1 MRHLTRHL
9 TLAGFVAL
17 AAILVIVPLTS
28 GNEYELRL
36 FMLFL
41 IYGIIAVGLNV
52 LVGLTGLVSLGQA
65 GLFALGSYTGAIV
78 ATRLGFDMISSSLI
92 AALVAAGFGV
102 LLAYPTVRVRG
113 VYLAVVTIAFGLI
126 VENVAIEWQSLTGGT
141 TGLTSIPAPNAF
153 GVRLSGYAFYGVLA
167 VVLFLSTAAAHNLKV
182 SRYGRAMLAVS
193 QSEIAARA
201 LGVDATAMRT
211 LAFVAA
217 AVTAGLAG
225 TFYAFLNSYI
235 SPDIFTFSDSVRF
248 LLMVILGG
256 AASTFGP
263 VLGAYILT
271 YLPEYLQD
279 FAVWQKFAYGALL
292 LIVMFVMPRGIMG
305 SLAAGLRRLVP
316 VPRAVAASDGLPAED
331 TLRLDPRAQK
341 SELVARD
348 LTVRFGGLTALAKAS
363 LRVKPGEVH
372 ALIGPNGAGKS
383 TFVNTISGFYQ
394 PSEGAFELDGIQLA
408 GKPSHEIARAGL
420 SRTFQNTELFGE
432 MTVLEN
438 VMVGY
443 QQRLGYGL
451 LAALLRTGAMRRQDA
466 ECRRAAIGLLVFV
479 GLQDYANEEAR
490 FLPFGLQRR
499 LEIARALAARPRLL
513 LLDEPAA
520 GLTTQEIDELEAMI
534 RRIAAL
540 GVSVLLIEHHVE
552 LIMAVADTVTVL
564 DYGQV
569 IASDTPA
576 VVQENP
582 RVIEAYFGTSL
593 DHAPAAHANSA
604 EVTA

>member
-1 MRHLTRHL
+1 MTRPTL
-9 TLAGFVAL
+9 LGALPLAGFLAL
-17 AAILVIVPLTS
+17 AAILVVVPLTS
-28 GNEYELRL
+28 DNEYELRL

-52 LVGLTGLVSLGQA
+52 LVGLAGLVSLGQA
-65 GLFALGSYTGAIV
+65 GLFALGSYTGAIA
-78 ATRLGFDMISSSLI
+78 ATRLGFDMVSSSI
-92 AALVAAGFGV
+92 VAALVAGLFGV

-113 VYLAVVTIAFGLI
+113 VYLAVVTIAFGII

-141 TGLTSIPAPNAF
+141 TGLSSIPAPNLF
-153 GVRLSGYAFYGVLA
+153 GMRLSGYGFYALLA
-167 VVLFLSTAAAHNLKV
+167 VILFLVTLAAYNLKR

-201 LGVDATAMRT
+201 LGINATAVRT

-271 YLPEYLQD
+271 YLPEYLQE

-292 LIVMFVMPRGIMG
+292 LAVMFLMPRGIMG
-305 SLAAGLRRLVP
+305 SLALGLKRLNP
-316 VPRAVAASDGLPAED
+316 GARGIDAAEGTAAEAS
-331 TLRLDPRAQK
+331 LRQDARDQK

-348 LTVRFGGLTALAKAS
+348 LTVRFGGLTALSKAS

-394 PSEGAFELDGIQLA
+394 PAEGAFELDGVQLA
-408 GKPSHEIARAGL
+408 GRRSHEIARVGL
-420 SRTFQNTELFGE
+420 ARTFQNTELFGD
-432 MTVLEN
+432 MSVLEN

-451 LAALLRTGAMRRQDA
+451 AAAVLRLPAMRREDEA
-466 ECRRAAIGLLVFV
+466 CRRAAIGLLDFV
-479 GLQDYANEEAR
+479 GLADYANEEAR
-490 FLPFGLQRR
+490 VLPFGLQRR

-520 GLTTQEIDELEAMI
+520 GLTTQEIDALEAMI
-534 RRIAAL
+534 RQIAAL
-540 GVSVLLIEHHVE
+540 GISVLLIEHHVE

-576 VVQENP
+576 VVQDNP

-593 DHAPAAHANSA
+593 DRATA
-604 EVTA
+604 EAGA

>member
-1 MRHLTRHL
+1 MRHLTRHITRHL

-141 TGLTSIPAPNAF
+141 TGLTSIPSPNAF
-153 GVRLSGYAFYGVLA
+153 GVRLSGYAFYAVLA
-167 VVLFLSTAAAHNLKV
+167 VLLFLATAAAHNLKV

-292 LIVMFVMPRGIMG
+292 LVVMFVMPRGIMG
-305 SLAAGLRRLVP
+305 SLAAGLKRLVP
-316 VPRAVAASDGLPAED
+316 VPRAVAASEGLPAEE

-394 PSEGAFELDGIQLA
+394 PSEGDFELDGIQLA

-451 LAALLRTGAMRRQDA
+451 FAALLRTGAMRREDA

-569 IASDTPA
+569 IASDAPA

-593 DHAPAAHANSA
+593 DHATPA

>member
-1 MRHLTRHL
+1 MRHLTAL
-9 TLAGFVAL
+9 GFLVF
-17 AAILVIVPLTS
+17 AAILVAVPLTA

-41 IYGIIAVGLNV
+41 IYGVIAVGLNV

-65 GLFALGSYTGAIV
+65 GLFALGSYTGAILAV
-78 ATRLGFDMISSSLI
+78 RLGFDMLSASI
-92 AALVAAGFGV
+92 AAAIVSGVFGV

-113 VYLAVVTIAFGLI
+113 VYLAVVTIAFGII

-141 TGLTSIPAPNAF
+141 TGLSSIPRPNIF
-153 GVRLSGYAFYGVLA
+153 GYRISGFAFYGVLA
-167 VVLFLSTAAAHNLKV
+167 VTLFLATLATHNLKL

-193 QSEIAARA
+193 QSETAARA
-201 LGVDATAMRT
+201 LGVNATAMRT
-211 LAFVAA
+211 LAFVVAS
-217 AVTAGLAG
+217 VTAGIAG
-225 TFYAFLNSYI
+225 SFYAFLNSYI

-263 VLGAYILT
+263 VIGAYILT
-271 YLPEYLQD
+271 YLPEFLQQ
-279 FAVWQKFAYGALL
+279 FQLWQKFAYGALL
-292 LIVMFVMPRGIMG
+292 LVVMFALPRGIVGTLWM
-305 SLAAGLRRLVP
+305 LVTRFNP
-316 VPRAVAASDGLPAED
+316 QKREADPAEGIPAEQS
-331 TLRLDPRAQK
+331 LRHDVREGEA
-341 SELVARD
+341 ELVARD
-348 LTVRFGGLTALAKAS
+348 LTVRFGGLTALSKAS

-383 TFVNTISGFYQ
+383 TFVNTISGFYK
-394 PSEGAFELDGIQLA
+394 PTEGEFELDGIQLT
-408 GKPSHEIARAGL
+408 GKRSHEIARIGL
-420 SRTFQNTELFGE
+420 ARTFQNTELFGE
-432 MTVLEN
+432 LTVLEN

-443 QQRLGYGL
+443 QQRLTYGI
-451 LAALLRTGAMRRQDA
+451 ADALLRTPRLRR
-466 ECRRAAIGLLVFV
+466 EEKESRRAAIGLLTFV
-479 GLQDYANEEAR
+479 GLDAYANEQAR

-499 LEIARALAARPRLL
+499 LEIARALAAKPRLL

-540 GVSVLLIEHHVE
+540 GISVLLIEHHVE

-576 VVQENP
+576 IVQEDP
-582 RVIEAYFGTSL
+582 RVIEAYFGAPL
-593 DHAPAAHANSA
+593 DAATA
-604 EVTA
+604 EDVA

>member
-1 MRHLTRHL
+1 MRHLTAL
-9 TLAGFVAL
+9 GFLVF
-17 AAILVIVPLTS
+17 AAILVAVPLTA

-41 IYGIIAVGLNV
+41 IYGVIAVGLNV

-65 GLFALGSYTGAIV
+65 GLFALGSYTGAILAV
-78 ATRLGFDMISSSLI
+78 RLGFDMLSASI
-92 AALVAAGFGV
+92 AAAIVSGVFGV

-113 VYLAVVTIAFGLI
+113 VYLAVVTIAFGII

-141 TGLTSIPAPNAF
+141 TGLSSIPRPNIF
-153 GVRLSGYAFYGVLA
+153 GYRISGFAFYGVLA
-167 VVLFLSTAAAHNLKV
+167 VTLFLATLATHNLKL

-193 QSEIAARA
+193 QSETAARA
-201 LGVDATAMRT
+201 LGVNATAMRT
-211 LAFVAA
+211 LAFVVAS
-217 AVTAGLAG
+217 VTAGIAG
-225 TFYAFLNSYI
+225 SFYAFLNSYI

-263 VLGAYILT
+263 VIGAYILT
-271 YLPEYLQD
+271 YLPEFLQQ
-279 FAVWQKFAYGALL
+279 FQLWQKFAYGALL
-292 LIVMFVMPRGIMG
+292 LVVMFALPRGIVGTAWM
-305 SLAAGLRRLVP
+305 LVTRLNP
-316 VPRAVAASDGLPAED
+316 QKREADPAEGIPAEQS
-331 TLRLDPRAQK
+331 LRHDVRAGEA
-341 SELVARD
+341 ELVARD
-348 LTVRFGGLTALAKAS
+348 LTVRFGGLTALSKAS

-383 TFVNTISGFYQ
+383 TFVNTISGFYK
-394 PSEGAFELDGIQLA
+394 PTEGEFELDGIQLT
-408 GKPSHEIARAGL
+408 GKRSHEIARIGL
-420 SRTFQNTELFGE
+420 ARTFQNTELFGE
-432 MTVLEN
+432 LTVLEN

-443 QQRLGYGL
+443 QQRLTYGI
-451 LAALLRTGAMRRQDA
+451 ADALLRTPRLRR
-466 ECRRAAIGLLVFV
+466 EERESRRAAIGLLTFV
-479 GLQDYANEEAR
+479 GLDAYANEQAR

-499 LEIARALAARPRLL
+499 LEIARALAAKPRLL

-540 GVSVLLIEHHVE
+540 GISVLLIEHHVE

-576 VVQENP
+576 IVQEDP
-582 RVIEAYFGTSL
+582 RVIEAYFGASL
-593 DHAPAAHANSA
+593 DTGTA
-604 EVTA
+604 EEVA

>member
-9 TLAGFVAL
+9 TLLGFVAL
-17 AAILVIVPLTS
+17 AALLVIVPLTS

-167 VVLFLSTAAAHNLKV
+167 VVLFLATAAAHNLKV

-305 SLAAGLRRLVP
+305 SLAAGLKRLVP
-316 VPRAVAASDGLPAED
+316 VPRAVAASEGLPAED

-451 LAALLRTGAMRRQDA
+451 VAALLRTGAMRRQDA

-593 DHAPAAHANSA
+593 DHVPAA

>member
-141 TGLTSIPAPNAF
+141 TGLTSIPSPNAF

-167 VVLFLSTAAAHNLKV
+167 VLLFLATAAAHNLKV

-292 LIVMFVMPRGIMG
+292 LVVMFVMPRGIMG
-305 SLAAGLRRLVP
+305 SLAAGLKRLVP
-316 VPRAVAASDGLPAED
+316 VPRAVAASEGLPAEE

-394 PSEGAFELDGIQLA
+394 PSEGDFELDGIQLA

-451 LAALLRTGAMRRQDA
+451 FAALLRTGAMRREDA

-569 IASDTPA
+569 IASDAPA

-593 DHAPAAHANSA
+593 DHATPA